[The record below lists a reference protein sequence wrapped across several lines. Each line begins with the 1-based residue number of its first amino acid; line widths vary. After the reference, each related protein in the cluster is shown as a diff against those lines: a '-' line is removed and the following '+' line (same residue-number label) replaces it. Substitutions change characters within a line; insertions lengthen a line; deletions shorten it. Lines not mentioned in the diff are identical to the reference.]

1 MRETQHP
8 RTQLSWTRTALALV
22 TVGLLEVRL
31 LIGPDPGAALWVLGA
46 ALGAVVVVG
55 VLAAQRLRRNYD
67 ALELQRT
74 TTGGRAPTAL
84 AGVAVLISLMGLA
97 AVLTQES
104 LLHL

>member
-1 MRETQHP
+1 VRETQHP

-31 LIGPDPGAALWVLGA
+31 LLGPDPGAALWVLGA
-46 ALGAVVVVG
+46 ALAAVVLVG

-67 ALELQRT
+67 ALEIERT
-74 TTGGRAPTAL
+74 TTGGRSPAAL
-84 AGVAVLISLMGLA
+84 AAVTVLVSVMGLA

-104 LLHL
+104 LIGL